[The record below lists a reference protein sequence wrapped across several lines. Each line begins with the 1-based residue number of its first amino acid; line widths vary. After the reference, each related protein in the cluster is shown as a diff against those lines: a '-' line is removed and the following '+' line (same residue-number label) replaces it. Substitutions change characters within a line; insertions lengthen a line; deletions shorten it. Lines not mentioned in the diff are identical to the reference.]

1 MCTCIQTYRQNNIF
15 AVACSSIGLA
25 KKFIRVIAYHLR
37 EDPNDILFGQPNAM
51 LAPFPLAC
59 GHVVAIKA
67 K

>member
-1 MCTCIQTYRQNNIF
+1 MQSYCIGQKIHSGYCIP
-15 AVACSSIGLA
+15 S
-25 KKFIRVIAYHLR
+25 R